1 MNERWKSRKFL
12 TTLAAQIAAIA
23 VLIWPD
29 SADSIV
35 AGVESVTALIV
46 VSLTALGYVH
56 AEASVDRA
64 RSSAEPPGPEDEA

>member
-12 TTLAAQIAAIA
+12 TTLATQVAAIA

-29 SADSIV
+29 SADTIT

-46 VSLTALGYVH
+46 MALTTLGYVT
-56 AEASVDRA
+56 AEASVDRDRA
-64 RSSAEPPGPEDEA
+64 SSKTAGGGP